1 MLQEAVVNDSLG
13 LLRCSKYSF
22 GPNRLHYCGP
32 DAHQELLAHIEHK
45 SSNPRLEAMLKAFN
59 TLYPYLCLIA
69 KANHIKDPFD
79 DRVVRAYWLGNN
91 LLEKV
96 SRQDLYRNLLENH
109 KVQDKIGN
117 KSFSEIK
124 NKIKNYALPHHS
136 FHVFN
141 IWRRTGNMAI
151 AHTLESM
158 DSCRIGWG
166 KVTKIDGP
174 FINALTQPI
183 VEVAGTLALGNA
195 IEKKITRTLGARED
209 IEQIKVGD
217 IVTYHWGIPCEV
229 ISVQQAVL
237 LKKYTLQSI
246 DFTNTKT

>member
-1 MLQEAVVNDSLG
+1 MFNETVLNNSLG

-32 DAHQELLAHIEHK
+32 DAHQELLAHIEYQ
-45 SSNPRLEAMLKAFN
+45 SADPRLKQMLKAFN

-79 DRVVRAYWLGNN
+79 DHVVRAYWLGNN
-91 LLEKV
+91 LLENV
-96 SRQDLYRNLLENH
+96 SRQDLYRNLLEEQ
-109 KVQDKIGN
+109 KVQDKIGS
-117 KSFSEIK
+117 KSFLKIK

-174 FINALTQPI
+174 FLSVFTQPI
-183 VEVAGTLALGNA
+183 VEQNGALMLGSA

-209 IEQIKVGD
+209 IEQIKIKD
-217 IVTYHWGIPCEV
+217 IVTYHWGVPCEV
-229 ISVQQAVL
+229 ISPKQAAL
-237 LKKYTLQSI
+237 LKRYTLQSI
-246 DFTNTKT
+246 DFANQ